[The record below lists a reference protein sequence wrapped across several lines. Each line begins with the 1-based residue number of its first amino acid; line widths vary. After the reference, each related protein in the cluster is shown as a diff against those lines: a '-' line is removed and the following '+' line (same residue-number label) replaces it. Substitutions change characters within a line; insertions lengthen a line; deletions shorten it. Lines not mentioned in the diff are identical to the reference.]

1 MVAVLARDS
10 AHDDGPG
17 RRRGVQRPTAIRPRG
32 RLSPLSSPSRML
44 HRIALAVQPQP
55 RRATR
60 RAVGKSSP
68 RSWRSSS
75 RIATFPAGVWYVRLG
90 DRVNV
95 RVVGAGEAAES
106 LRSALAR
113 VGLVER
119 VGEPAAFVCGLDD
132 LPRAIAMR
140 ELSQVTGP
148 IVVVT
153 DDAAG
158 AIEAG
163 ADDAGN
169 TADEVA
175 RRVSARLR
183 APKVSR
189 EEAPA
194 PEPPPGSGRRQKP
207 LILVVE
213 DDEDARMVL
222 TELLRPRYDVDAVGD
237 GETALKRAA
246 ELNPDL
252 VLLDLFLPG
261 MDGFGAL
268 TGLRRNTKTADTP
281 VIFLSAQGDAETKSQ
296 GLSLGAADY
305 LAKPFSEQ
313 ELMARVDRT
322 LKLLAQTDGL
332 TGLPNFRSFHARLE
346 EEVARAHRYGHPL
359 ACAMV
364 DLDGLK
370 EINDKLGHAAGNR
383 AIVALADA
391 VREELR
397 DTDFAARYGGDE
409 FVVLL
414 PQTNEPQGAQFAERL
429 RRRLVQ
435 VSQDA
440 GLPVRGS
447 IGVAAVNADELDS
460 ADAAE
465 DLLRRADEALYRAK
479 RSGRDRVEVA
489 HVQH

>member
-1 MVAVLARDS
+1 VAAAS
-10 AHDDGPG
+10 ASRQAGEP
-17 RRRGVQRPTAIRPRG
+17 
-32 RLSPLSSPSRML
+32 PLSSYILAFLQPNRYLPGELFGCVRSQET
-44 HRIALAVQPQP
+44 AL
-55 RRATR
+55 
-60 RAVGKSSP
+60 
-68 RSWRSSS
+68 
-75 RIATFPAGVWYVRLG
+75 
-90 DRVNV
+90 NV
-95 RVVGAGEAAES
+95 RVVGAGEAAET

-113 VGLVER
+113 AGLAER
-119 VGEPAAFVCGLDD
+119 AGDPSAFVCTLDD

-140 ELSQVTGP
+140 ELAQVIGP
-148 IVVVT
+148 IVVLT
-153 DDAAG
+153 DDAAA

-163 ADDAGN
+163 ADDAGR
-169 TADEVA
+169 TPDEVA
-175 RRVSARLR
+175 RRLSARLR
-183 APKVSR
+183 APKTSR
-189 EEAPA
+189 MEEAPA
-194 PEPPPGSGRRQKP
+194 AEQSPPAGGRRQKP

-213 DDEDARMVL
+213 DDEDARMLL

-246 ELNPDL
+246 ELKPDL

-268 TGLRRNTKTADTP
+268 TGLRRNARTADTP

-322 LKLLAQTDGL
+322 LKLTAQKEHFRALAQTDGL

-346 EEVARAHRYGHPL
+346 EEVSRAHRYGHPL

-414 PQTNEPQGAQFAERL
+414 PQTNETQGAQFAERL
-429 RRRLVQ
+429 RRRLAD

-447 IGVAAVNADELDS
+447 IGVAAVIAEELDS
-460 ADAAE
+460 PDAAE

>member
-1 MVAVLARDS
+1 
-10 AHDDGPG
+10 
-17 RRRGVQRPTAIRPRG
+17 
-32 RLSPLSSPSRML
+32 
-44 HRIALAVQPQP
+44 
-55 RRATR
+55 
-60 RAVGKSSP
+60 
-68 RSWRSSS
+68 
-75 RIATFPAGVWYVRLG
+75 
-90 DRVNV
+90 VNV
-95 RVVGAGEAAES
+95 RVVGAGEPAEA
-106 LRSALAR
+106 LRSSLAS

-119 VGEPAAFVCGLDD
+119 AGEPAAFVCTLDD
-132 LPRAIAMR
+132 LSRAIAMR
-140 ELSQVTGP
+140 ELAQVTGP
-148 IVVVT
+148 IVALT
-153 DDAAG
+153 DDAGA

-163 ADDAGN
+163 ADDAGG
-169 TADEVA
+169 TPDEVA
-175 RRVSARLR
+175 QRVAARLR
-183 APKVSR
+183 APKLAR
-189 EEAPA
+189 LEEAPA
-194 PEPPPGSGRRQKP
+194 GEGAAANGKRQKP

-213 DDEDARMVL
+213 DDEDARIVL

-268 TGLRRNTKTADTP
+268 TGLRRNSKTADTP

-322 LKLLAQTDGL
+322 LKLAAQKEHFRALAQTDGL

-370 EINDKLGHAAGNR
+370 EINDRLGHAAGNR
-383 AIVALADA
+383 AIMALADA

-414 PQTNEPQGAQFAERL
+414 PQTSESHGALFAERL
-429 RRRLVQ
+429 RRRLIE
-435 VSQDA
+435 VSQEA

-447 IGVAAVNADELDS
+447 IGVAAVAADELDS
-460 ADAAE
+460 PEAAE

-489 HVQH
+489 HVEH

>member
-44 HRIALAVQPQP
+44 HRIALVVQPQP

-213 DDEDARMVL
+213 DDEDA
-222 TELLRPRYDVDAVGD
+222 VGD

-322 LKLLAQTDGL
+322 LKLTAQKEHFRALAQTDGL

-429 RRRLVQ
+429 RRRLIEL
-435 VSQDA
+435 SRDA

-460 ADAAE
+460 AD
-465 DLLRRADEALYRAK
+465 
-479 RSGRDRVEVA
+479 
-489 HVQH
+489 

>member
-1 MVAVLARDS
+1 M
-10 AHDDGPG
+10 
-17 RRRGVQRPTAIRPRG
+17 
-32 RLSPLSSPSRML
+32 
-44 HRIALAVQPQP
+44 
-55 RRATR
+55 
-60 RAVGKSSP
+60 
-68 RSWRSSS
+68 
-75 RIATFPAGVWYVRLG
+75 
-90 DRVNV
+90 NV
-95 RVVGAGEAAES
+95 RVVGAGEAAET
-106 LRSALAR
+106 LRAALAR
-113 VGLVER
+113 VGLAER
-119 VGEPAAFVCGLDD
+119 AGEPAAFVCTVDD
-132 LPRAIAMR
+132 LSRAIAMR
-140 ELSQVTGP
+140 ELAQVTGP
-148 IVVVT
+148 IVVLT
-153 DDAAG
+153 DDAAS

-163 ADDAGN
+163 ADDAGG

-175 RRVSARLR
+175 RRVSARIR

-189 EEAPA
+189 LEETPMA
-194 PEPPPGSGRRQKP
+194 EPPAASGRRQKP

-268 TGLRRNTKTADTP
+268 TGLRRNSKTADTP

-322 LKLLAQTDGL
+322 LKLTAQKEHFRALAQTDGL

-346 EEVARAHRYGHPL
+346 EEVSRAHRYGHPL

-414 PQTNEPQGAQFAERL
+414 PQTNETQGAQFAERL
-429 RRRLVQ
+429 RRRLVE

-447 IGVAAVNADELDS
+447 IGVAAVNAGELDS

-489 HVQH
+489 QVPP

>member
-1 MVAVLARDS
+1 M
-10 AHDDGPG
+10 
-17 RRRGVQRPTAIRPRG
+17 
-32 RLSPLSSPSRML
+32 
-44 HRIALAVQPQP
+44 
-55 RRATR
+55 
-60 RAVGKSSP
+60 
-68 RSWRSSS
+68 
-75 RIATFPAGVWYVRLG
+75 
-90 DRVNV
+90 NV

-163 ADDAGN
+163 ADDAGS
-169 TADEVA
+169 TPDEVA

-194 PEPPPGSGRRQKP
+194 PEPQPGSGRRQKP

-261 MDGFGAL
+261 MDGL
-268 TGLRRNTKTADTP
+268 QRRSRTDCP
-281 VIFLSAQGDAETKSQ
+281 SARPITWRSRSASR
-296 GLSLGAADY
+296 SSWRA
-305 LAKPFSEQ
+305 SI
-313 ELMARVDRT
+313 AR
-322 LKLLAQTDGL
+322 
-332 TGLPNFRSFHARLE
+332 
-346 EEVARAHRYGHPL
+346 
-359 ACAMV
+359 
-364 DLDGLK
+364 
-370 EINDKLGHAAGNR
+370 
-383 AIVALADA
+383 
-391 VREELR
+391 
-397 DTDFAARYGGDE
+397 
-409 FVVLL
+409 
-414 PQTNEPQGAQFAERL
+414 
-429 RRRLVQ
+429 
-435 VSQDA
+435 
-440 GLPVRGS
+440 
-447 IGVAAVNADELDS
+447 
-460 ADAAE
+460 
-465 DLLRRADEALYRAK
+465 
-479 RSGRDRVEVA
+479 
-489 HVQH
+489 

>member
-1 MVAVLARDS
+1 V
-10 AHDDGPG
+10 G
-17 RRRGVQRPTAIRPRG
+17 GVSGA
-32 RLSPLSSPSRML
+32 
-44 HRIALAVQPQP
+44 
-55 RRATR
+55 
-60 RAVGKSSP
+60 
-68 RSWRSSS
+68 
-75 RIATFPAGVWYVRLG
+75 
-90 DRVNV
+90 DVNV
-95 RVVGAGEAAES
+95 RVVGAGETAEA
-106 LRSALAR
+106 LRKALAR
-113 VGLVER
+113 AGMAER
-119 VGEPAAFVCGLDD
+119 AGAPVAFVCAADD
-132 LPRAIAMR
+132 LTRAIAMR
-140 ELSQVTGP
+140 ELAQAVGP
-148 IVVVT
+148 IVVLT
-153 DDAAG
+153 SDAAS

-163 ADDAGN
+163 ADDAGS
-169 TADEVA
+169 TPDEVA
-175 RRVSARLR
+175 RRVAARLK
-183 APKVSR
+183 APRVAR
-189 EEAPA
+189 EDAPTPEPAPA
-194 PEPPPGSGRRQKP
+194 ASGKRDKP

-222 TELLRPRYDVDAVGD
+222 SELLRPRYDVDAVGD

-268 TGLRRNTKTADTP
+268 TGLRRHSKTADTP

-322 LKLLAQTDGL
+322 LKLSAQKEHYRALAQTDGL

-370 EINDKLGHAAGNR
+370 QINDQLGHAAGNR
-383 AIVALADA
+383 AILALADA

-414 PQTNEPQGAQFAERL
+414 PQTNEAQGALFAERL
-429 RRRLVQ
+429 RKRLAD
-435 VSQDA
+435 VSEQA
-440 GLPVRGS
+440 GLPVHGS
-447 IGVAAVNADELDS
+447 IGVAAVTSDDLDS
-460 ADAAE
+460 PEAAE
-465 DLLRRADEALYRAK
+465 DLLRRADEALYNAK

-489 HVQH
+489 PVEH

>member
-1 MVAVLARDS
+1 
-10 AHDDGPG
+10 
-17 RRRGVQRPTAIRPRG
+17 
-32 RLSPLSSPSRML
+32 
-44 HRIALAVQPQP
+44 
-55 RRATR
+55 
-60 RAVGKSSP
+60 
-68 RSWRSSS
+68 
-75 RIATFPAGVWYVRLG
+75 
-90 DRVNV
+90 VNV
-95 RVVGAGEAAES
+95 RVVGAGETAEA

-119 VGEPAAFVCGLDD
+119 TGMPTAFVCGADD
-132 LPRAIAMR
+132 LTRALAMR
-140 ELSQVTGP
+140 ELAQAHGP
-148 IVVVT
+148 IVVLT
-153 DDAAG
+153 ADAAA

-163 ADDAGN
+163 ADDAGA
-169 TADEVA
+169 TPEEVA
-175 RRVSARLR
+175 RRVAARLKAPR
-183 APKVSR
+183 AR
-189 EEAPA
+189 GEEAPA
-194 PEPPPGSGRRQKP
+194 LETAAAAGKRLKP

-252 VLLDLFLPG
+252 ILLDLFLPG

-268 TGLRRNTKTADTP
+268 TGLRRNSKTADTP

-296 GLSLGAADY
+296 GLSLGASDY

-322 LKLLAQTDGL
+322 LKLSAQKEHYRALAQTDGL

-346 EEVARAHRYGHPL
+346 EEVARAHRYGHHL

-370 EINDKLGHAAGNR
+370 QINDKLGHAAGNR
-383 AIVALADA
+383 AILALADA

-414 PQTNEPQGAQFAERL
+414 PQTSEAQGALFAERL
-429 RRRLVQ
+429 RKRLAD
-435 VSQDA
+435 VSEQA

-447 IGVAAVNADELDS
+447 IGVAAVNAEELDS
-460 ADAAE
+460 PEAAE

-489 HVQH
+489 HIPH

>member
-1 MVAVLARDS
+1 VS
-10 AHDDGPG
+10 
-17 RRRGVQRPTAIRPRG
+17 
-32 RLSPLSSPSRML
+32 
-44 HRIALAVQPQP
+44 
-55 RRATR
+55 
-60 RAVGKSSP
+60 
-68 RSWRSSS
+68 
-75 RIATFPAGVWYVRLG
+75 
-90 DRVNV
+90 V
-95 RVVGAGEAAES
+95 RVVGAGDVAEA
-106 LRSALAR
+106 LRKALAR

-119 VGEPAAFVCGLDD
+119 SGEPAAFVCAVDD

-140 ELSQVTGP
+140 ELAAVNGP
-148 IVVVT
+148 IVVLT
-153 DDAAG
+153 DDAAS

-163 ADDAGN
+163 ADDAGSS
-169 TADEVA
+169 ADEVA
-175 RRVSARLR
+175 RRVSARIR
-183 APKVSR
+183 APRV
-189 EEAPA
+189 PH
-194 PEPPPGSGRRQKP
+194 PDEPPAAEPPAAGGKRHKP

-213 DDEDARMVL
+213 DDEDARMLL

-261 MDGFGAL
+261 MDGFDAL
-268 TGLRRNTKTADTP
+268 TGLRRNSRTADTP

-322 LKLLAQTDGL
+322 LKLTAQKEHFRALAQTDGL

-346 EEVARAHRYGHPL
+346 EEVSRAHRYGHPL

-414 PQTNEPQGAQFAERL
+414 PQTNETQGAQFAERL
-429 RRRLVQ
+429 RRRLIEL
-435 VSQDA
+435 SRDA

-447 IGVAAVNADELDS
+447 IGVAAVSADELDS
-460 ADAAE
+460 PDAAE

-489 HVQH
+489 HLPH

>member
-1 MVAVLARDS
+1 M
-10 AHDDGPG
+10 
-17 RRRGVQRPTAIRPRG
+17 
-32 RLSPLSSPSRML
+32 
-44 HRIALAVQPQP
+44 
-55 RRATR
+55 
-60 RAVGKSSP
+60 
-68 RSWRSSS
+68 
-75 RIATFPAGVWYVRLG
+75 
-90 DRVNV
+90 NV
-95 RVVGAGEAAES
+95 RVVGAGEPAEA
-106 LRSALAR
+106 LRSSLAS

-119 VGEPAAFVCGLDD
+119 AGEPAAFVCTLDD
-132 LPRAIAMR
+132 LSRAIAMR
-140 ELSQVTGP
+140 ELAQVTGP
-148 IVVVT
+148 IVVLT
-153 DDAAG
+153 DDAGA

-163 ADDAGN
+163 ADDAGG
-169 TADEVA
+169 TPDEVA
-175 RRVSARLR
+175 QRVAARLR
-183 APKVSR
+183 APKLAR
-189 EEAPA
+189 LEEAPA
-194 PEPPPGSGRRQKP
+194 GEGPPANGKRQKP

-213 DDEDARMVL
+213 DDEDARIVL

-268 TGLRRNTKTADTP
+268 TGLRRNSKTADTP

-322 LKLLAQTDGL
+322 LKLAAQKEHFRALAQTDGL

-370 EINDKLGHAAGNR
+370 EINDRLGHAAGNR
-383 AIVALADA
+383 AIMALADA

-414 PQTNEPQGAQFAERL
+414 PQTSESHGALFAERL
-429 RRRLVQ
+429 RRRLIE
-435 VSQDA
+435 VSQEA

-447 IGVAAVNADELDS
+447 IGVAAVAADELDS
-460 ADAAE
+460 PEAAE

-489 HVQH
+489 HVEH

>member
-1 MVAVLARDS
+1 M
-10 AHDDGPG
+10 
-17 RRRGVQRPTAIRPRG
+17 
-32 RLSPLSSPSRML
+32 
-44 HRIALAVQPQP
+44 
-55 RRATR
+55 
-60 RAVGKSSP
+60 
-68 RSWRSSS
+68 
-75 RIATFPAGVWYVRLG
+75 
-90 DRVNV
+90 NV
-95 RVVGAGEAAES
+95 RVVGAGEPAEA
-106 LRSALAR
+106 LRSALTG
-113 VGLVER
+113 VGLIER
-119 VGEPAAFVCGLDD
+119 SGEPAAFVCTLDD
-132 LPRAIAMR
+132 LPRAMAMR
-140 ELSQVTGP
+140 ELSQVSGP
-148 IVVVT
+148 IVVLT
-153 DDAAG
+153 EDAGA

-163 ADDAGN
+163 ADDAGG

-175 RRVSARLR
+175 QRVSARLR
-183 APKVSR
+183 APKLSR
-189 EEAPA
+189 LEETPA
-194 PEPPPGSGRRQKP
+194 PEAAAGGKRQKP

-213 DDEDARMVL
+213 DDEDARIVL

-268 TGLRRNTKTADTP
+268 TGLRRNSKTADTP

-322 LKLLAQTDGL
+322 LKLAAQKEHFRALAQTDGL

-383 AIVALADA
+383 AIMALADA

-414 PQTNEPQGAQFAERL
+414 PQTSEPQGAQFAERL
-429 RRRLVQ
+429 RRRLIE

-447 IGVAAVNADELDS
+447 IGVAAVESDELDS
-460 ADAAE
+460 PEAAE

-489 HVQH
+489 HIEH

>member
-1 MVAVLARDS
+1 L
-10 AHDDGPG
+10 
-17 RRRGVQRPTAIRPRG
+17 
-32 RLSPLSSPSRML
+32 
-44 HRIALAVQPQP
+44 
-55 RRATR
+55 
-60 RAVGKSSP
+60 
-68 RSWRSSS
+68 
-75 RIATFPAGVWYVRLG
+75 
-90 DRVNV
+90 NV
-95 RVVGAGEAAES
+95 RVVGAGEAAET
-106 LRSALAR
+106 LRAALVR

-119 VGEPAAFVCGLDD
+119 AGEPVAFVCTLDD
-132 LPRAIAMR
+132 LSRAIAMR
-140 ELSQVTGP
+140 ELAQVNGP
-148 IVVVT
+148 IVVLT
-153 DDAAG
+153 DDAAS

-163 ADDAGN
+163 ADDAGG
-169 TADEVA
+169 TPDEVA
-175 RRVSARLR
+175 RRVSARIR

-189 EEAPA
+189 VDEAPMA
-194 PEPPPGSGRRQKP
+194 EPPAASGRRQKP

-268 TGLRRNTKTADTP
+268 TGLRRNSKTADTP

-322 LKLLAQTDGL
+322 LKLTAQKEHFRALAQTDGL

-370 EINDKLGHAAGNR
+370 EINDRLGHAAGNR
-383 AIVALADA
+383 AIVGLADA

-414 PQTNEPQGAQFAERL
+414 PQTNELQGAQFAERL
-429 RRRLVQ
+429 RRRLVE

-447 IGVAAVNADELDS
+447 IGVAAVAAEELDS
-460 ADAAE
+460 PDAAE

-489 HVQH
+489 HLPQ

>member
-1 MVAVLARDS
+1 MESVR
-10 AHDDGPG
+10 G
-17 RRRGVQRPTAIRPRG
+17 RGV
-32 RLSPLSSPSRML
+32 S
-44 HRIALAVQPQP
+44 
-55 RRATR
+55 
-60 RAVGKSSP
+60 
-68 RSWRSSS
+68 
-75 RIATFPAGVWYVRLG
+75 
-90 DRVNV
+90 V
-95 RVVGAGEAAES
+95 RVVGAGETAEA
-106 LRSALAR
+106 LRAALAR
-113 VGLVER
+113 VGLSER
-119 VGEPAAFVCGLDD
+119 AGTPTAFVCGADD

-140 ELSQVTGP
+140 ELAQANGP
-148 IVVVT
+148 IVVLT
-153 DDAAG
+153 SDAAS

-163 ADDAGN
+163 ADDAGA

-175 RRVSARLR
+175 RRVAARLKTPR
-183 APKVSR
+183 NR
-189 EEAPA
+189 EDQAAAPA
-194 PEPPPGSGRRQKP
+194 EPPQPAPGKRERP

-222 TELLRPRYDVDAVGD
+222 SELLRPRYDVDAVGD

-268 TGLRRNTKTADTP
+268 TGLRRNSKTADTP

-322 LKLLAQTDGL
+322 LKLSAQKEHYRALAQTDGL

-346 EEVARAHRYGHPL
+346 EEVSRAHRYGHHL

-370 EINDKLGHAAGNR
+370 QINDRLGHAAGNR
-383 AIVALADA
+383 AILALADA

-414 PQTNEPQGAQFAERL
+414 PQTSESQGALFAERL
-429 RRRLVQ
+429 RKRLLE
-435 VSQDA
+435 VSEQA

-447 IGVAAVNADELDS
+447 IGVAAVSADELDS
-460 ADAAE
+460 PDAAE